1 MMPES
6 SQFGDESENLDD
18 EHVSEE
24 QQADEMLFEQY
35 LAEEEDLS
43 LPGRGDLREGIVV
56 ELRSNE
62 LLVNI
67 GAKRD
72 GIVPQSDLNRLESDY
87 VDTLR
92 EGETVPV
99 VVSKLTTDE
108 GMLVLSIAD
117 ALQKKDW
124 LVADKMLE
132 SGEVTVRKV
141 VGYNKGGLLADF
153 DHLRGFIPASHVV
166 GLPRNMNEDQRNE
179 RLQQMV
185 GQELPVKVIE
195 VERQRRRLVLSY
207 RLAEREYRAGRKAQL
222 FEELAIGAVVEGEV
236 RSLRPFG
243 AFVDIGGADGLLHV
257 SEIGWTPISHPR
269 DVLRVGERI
278 QVEVLRLDPERSR
291 IALSRKRLLSNPWES
306 IEERYKLNDT
316 ILVTITRVIDFGAFA
331 QLEPGIEG
339 LIHISELADITV
351 AEPLK
356 MVTSGDRIPVKILRI
371 HPDRQRIGL
380 SRRQADE
387 TLGQA
392 LLETE
397 AENFDSRAADEQD
410 DGPTDEA
417 EASAKSAAEAEAP
430 DVAVAVSTNDVV
442 AEAADDAVAEAADDA
457 VAEAAD
463 DAVAEAADDAVAES
477 TVAAVAESTDDVVA
491 EAADDAVAE
500 STVAAVAEAADDAV
514 AESTVAAVAEAADDA
529 VAESTVAAVAEAADD
544 AVAEAADDA
553 VAESTVAAV
562 AEAADDAAAGEMA
575 SPEDPPAEAAPDE
588 SNEEN

>member
-1 MMPES
+1 MMSES
-6 SQFGDESENLDD
+6 EKLGDEAENTEVEQPDPELQASQEQQAGQEQQADD
-18 EHVSEE
+18 E

-43 LPGRGDLREGIVV
+43 LPERGDLREGIVV
-56 ELRSNE
+56 EVRSNE

-72 GIVPQSDLNRLESDY
+72 GIVPQSDLNRLEEEY

-99 VVSKLTTDE
+99 VVSKLTTSE

-124 LVADKMLE
+124 LVAEKMLE
-132 SGEVTVRKV
+132 SGEITVRKV
-141 VGYNKGGLLADF
+141 VGFNKGGLLADF

-166 GLPRNMNEDQRNE
+166 GLPRNMNEEQRNE
-179 RLQQMV
+179 RLQQIV

-222 FEELAIGAVVEGEV
+222 FEELEVGAVIEGEV

-257 SEIGWTPISHPR
+257 SEIGWTPVSHPR
-269 DVLRVGERI
+269 DVLKVGERI

-306 IEERYKLNDT
+306 IEERYRVNDT
-316 ILVTITRVIDFGAFA
+316 ILVTVTRVIDFGAFA

-356 MVTSGDRIPVKILRI
+356 MVSSGDRIPVKILRI

-387 TLGQA
+387 IVGQA
-392 LLETE
+392 LLESE
-397 AENFDSRAADEQD
+397 AESFGNDAAEE
-410 DGPTDEA
+410 PEEA
-417 EASAKSAAEAEAP
+417 TAEAET
-430 DVAVAVSTNDVV
+430 AVD
-442 AEAADDAVAEAADDA
+442 EPE
-457 VAEAAD
+457 
-463 DAVAEAADDAVAES
+463 
-477 TVAAVAESTDDVVA
+477 
-491 EAADDAVAE
+491 
-500 STVAAVAEAADDAV
+500 AAVAEAAVDAP
-514 AESTVAAVAEAADDA
+514 ADEMADSEATEETDADSTPEVE
-529 VAESTVAAVAEAADD
+529 EG
-544 AVAEAADDA
+544 
-553 VAESTVAAV
+553 
-562 AEAADDAAAGEMA
+562 AAGEE
-575 SPEDPPAEAAPDE
+575 SPAEDAPDE
-588 SNEEN
+588 GEERT

>member
-1 MMPES
+1 MMSESEQSGNVAENTDGEQASIERLIEEPRSETQLSEEPQNEARLSEEPES
-6 SQFGDESENLDD
+6 EAQTSKEPQSEAQLSEEPESEAQT
-18 EHVSEE
+18 SEE
-24 QQADEMLFEQY
+24 PQSEAQLSEEPESEAQLSEAQQADEMLFEQY

-43 LPGRGDLREGIVV
+43 LPERGDLREGIVV
-56 ELRSNE
+56 EVRSNE

-72 GIVPQSDLNRLESDY
+72 GIVPQSDLNRLEDDY
-87 VDTLR
+87 AGTLR

-99 VVSKLTTDE
+99 VVSKLTTNE

-124 LVADKMLE
+124 LVAEKMLE
-132 SGEVTVRKV
+132 SGEITVRKV

-153 DHLRGFIPASHVV
+153 DHLRGFIPASHIV
-166 GLPRNMNEDQRNE
+166 GLPRNMNEEQRNE
-179 RLQQMV
+179 RLQQIV
-185 GQELPVKVIE
+185 GQDLPVKVIE

-222 FEELAIGAVVEGEV
+222 FEELTVGAVVDGEV

-257 SEIGWTPISHPR
+257 SEIGWTPVSHPR
-269 DVLRVGERI
+269 DVLKVGEQI

-306 IEERYKLNDT
+306 IEERYKVNDT
-316 ILVTITRVIDFGAFA
+316 ILVTVTRVIDFGAFA

-356 MVTSGDRIPVKILRI
+356 MVSSGDRIPVKILRI

-387 TLGQA
+387 IVGQD

-397 AENFDSRAADEQD
+397 ADNLESNAAEEQEDPASEPEASVAEDAADASSEPEATA
-410 DGPTDEA
+410 GEA
-417 EASAKSAAEAEAP
+417 EEPASEPEASVGEPEAP
-430 DVAVAVSTNDVV
+430 APAEVMAGDAEVEGAVADSAEV
-442 AEAADDAVAEAADDA
+442 AE
-457 VAEAAD
+457 
-463 DAVAEAADDAVAES
+463 
-477 TVAAVAESTDDVVA
+477 
-491 EAADDAVAE
+491 
-500 STVAAVAEAADDAV
+500 
-514 AESTVAAVAEAADDA
+514 
-529 VAESTVAAVAEAADD
+529 
-544 AVAEAADDA
+544 
-553 VAESTVAAV
+553 
-562 AEAADDAAAGEMA
+562 
-575 SPEDPPAEAAPDE
+575 
-588 SNEEN
+588 EEGS

>member
-1 MMPES
+1 MMSES
-6 SQFGDESENLDD
+6 EKLGDEAENTDVEQTDPELQAEQEQLAGQEPQAGQESQADGEPQAEQEQLADD
-18 EHVSEE
+18 E
-24 QQADEMLFEQY
+24 QLADEMLFEQY

-43 LPGRGDLREGIVV
+43 LPERGDLREGIVV
-56 ELRSNE
+56 EVRSNE

-72 GIVPQSDLNRLESDY
+72 GIVPQSDLNRLEEEY
-87 VDTLR
+87 VETLR

-99 VVSKLTTDE
+99 VVSKLTTSE

-124 LVADKMLE
+124 LVAEKMLE
-132 SGEVTVRKV
+132 SGEITVRKV
-141 VGYNKGGLLADF
+141 VGFNKGGLLADF

-166 GLPRNMNEDQRNE
+166 GLPRNMNEEQRNE
-179 RLQQMV
+179 RLQQIV

-222 FEELAIGAVVEGEV
+222 FEELEVGAVIEGEV

-257 SEIGWTPISHPR
+257 SEIGWTPVSHPR
-269 DVLRVGERI
+269 DVLKVGERI

-306 IEERYKLNDT
+306 IEERYRVNDT
-316 ILVTITRVIDFGAFA
+316 ILVTVTRVIDFGAFA

-356 MVTSGDRIPVKILRI
+356 MVSSGDRIPVKILRI

-387 TLGQA
+387 IVGQA
-392 LLETE
+392 LLESE
-397 AENFDSRAADEQD
+397 AESFENEAAGEPEEATGETETAVDEPETAVAEAVADE
-410 DGPTDEA
+410 PEATVA
-417 EASAKSAAEAEAP
+417 EADAVDKPEA
-430 DVAVAVSTNDVV
+430 VV
-442 AEAADDAVAEAADDA
+442 AEAAVDATESGAPADEMADSEATEETEGDSNAEAG
-457 VAEAAD
+457 EG
-463 DAVAEAADDAVAES
+463 
-477 TVAAVAESTDDVVA
+477 
-491 EAADDAVAE
+491 
-500 STVAAVAEAADDAV
+500 
-514 AESTVAAVAEAADDA
+514 
-529 VAESTVAAVAEAADD
+529 
-544 AVAEAADDA
+544 
-553 VAESTVAAV
+553 
-562 AEAADDAAAGEMA
+562 AAGE
-575 SPEDPPAEAAPDE
+575 EKPAEDAPDE
-588 SNEEN
+588 GKERA

>member
-1 MMPES
+1 MMQES
-6 SQFGDESENLDD
+6 NQIGDEAEVQTGEDAG
-18 EHVSEE
+18 EE
-24 QQADEMLFEQY
+24 QSDEMLFEQY

-43 LPGRGDLREGIVV
+43 LPERGDLREGVVV
-56 ELRSNE
+56 EVRPNE

-72 GIVPQSDLNRLESDY
+72 GIVPQSDLNRLEPEY
-87 VDTLR
+87 VDTML

-99 VVSKLTTDE
+99 VVSKLTTNE

-124 LVADKMLE
+124 LVAEAMLE
-132 SGEVTVRKV
+132 SGEITVRKV
-141 VGYNKGGLLADF
+141 VGFNKGGLLADF

-166 GLPRNMNEDQRNE
+166 GLPRNMNEEQRNE
-179 RLQQMV
+179 RLQLIV

-207 RLAEREYRAGRKAQL
+207 RLAEREYRASRKAQL
-222 FEELAIGAVVEGEV
+222 FEELTVGAVIEGEV

-257 SEIGWTPISHPR
+257 SEIGWTPVSHPR

-278 QVEVLRLDPERSR
+278 QVEILRLDPERSR

-306 IEERYKLNDT
+306 IEERYKLNET

-356 MVTSGDRIPVKILRI
+356 MVSSGDRVPVKILRI

-387 TLGQA
+387 VVGQA
-392 LLETE
+392 LLESE
-397 AENFDSRAADEQD
+397 AENFATVASTEEGGDASEGPEAPASTVAEVDPDGEPDATSEAATEPNSQSYPEASTATTPEPEPSPETAPEADS
-410 DGPTDEA
+410 TDEPEGPAKPAA
-417 EASAKSAAEAEAP
+417 EADSTDELESSAEPMTEADSTDETEGPAEPAAEADATNDLESAAE
-430 DVAVAVSTNDVV
+430 T
-442 AEAADDAVAEAADDA
+442 
-457 VAEAAD
+457 
-463 DAVAEAADDAVAES
+463 
-477 TVAAVAESTDDVVA
+477 
-491 EAADDAVAE
+491 
-500 STVAAVAEAADDAV
+500 
-514 AESTVAAVAEAADDA
+514 
-529 VAESTVAAVAEAADD
+529 
-544 AVAEAADDA
+544 
-553 VAESTVAAV
+553 
-562 AEAADDAAAGEMA
+562 
-575 SPEDPPAEAAPDE
+575 
-588 SNEEN
+588 

>member
-1 MMPES
+1 MMSES
-6 SQFGDESENLDD
+6 EMIGDEAENSEVENA
-18 EHVSEE
+18 SEEQEAVGQEAIEQQADGQQAVEQQADGQQAVEQQADQQQTDE

-43 LPGRGDLREGIVV
+43 LPERGDLREGIVV
-56 ELRSNE
+56 EVRSNE

-72 GIVPQSDLNRLESDY
+72 GIVPQSDLNRLEEEY

-99 VVSKLTTDE
+99 VVSKLTTNE

-124 LVADKMLE
+124 LVAEKMLE
-132 SGEVTVRKV
+132 SGEITVRQV
-141 VGYNKGGLLADF
+141 VGFNKGGLLADF

-166 GLPRNMNEDQRNE
+166 GLPRNMNEEQRNE
-179 RLQQMV
+179 RLQQIV

-222 FEELAIGAVVEGEV
+222 FEELEVGMVVDGEV

-257 SEIGWTPISHPR
+257 SEIGWTPVSHPR
-269 DVLRVGERI
+269 DVLKVGERI

-306 IEERYKLNDT
+306 IEERYKVNET
-316 ILVTITRVIDFGAFA
+316 ILVTVTRVIDFGAFA

-387 TLGQA
+387 IVGQA

-397 AENFDSRAADEQD
+397 AESFESEAAEETEAADAAVTEVEAQD
-410 DGPTDEA
+410 TEPEA
-417 EASAKSAAEAEAP
+417 AAVRAEP
-430 DVAVAVSTNDVV
+430 ETVV
-442 AEAADDAVAEAADDA
+442 AESNAAYDESGGAVAEAAVDEPE
-457 VAEAAD
+457 AEAP
-463 DAVAEAADDAVAES
+463 EANSGSEDEK
-477 TVAAVAESTDDVVA
+477 E
-491 EAADDAVAE
+491 
-500 STVAAVAEAADDAV
+500 
-514 AESTVAAVAEAADDA
+514 
-529 VAESTVAAVAEAADD
+529 
-544 AVAEAADDA
+544 
-553 VAESTVAAV
+553 
-562 AEAADDAAAGEMA
+562 AAGEEA
-575 SPEDPPAEAAPDE
+575 VEDDEPDGTEE
-588 SNEEN
+588 SL

>member
-1 MMPES
+1 MMSES
-6 SQFGDESENLDD
+6 EKSGDEAENTEVEQVDPELQADPDLPAGQALQAEEELQADD
-18 EHVSEE
+18 GQQAEE
-24 QQADEMLFEQY
+24 ELQADDGQQAEEELQADDGQQADEQQQADEMLFEQY

-43 LPGRGDLREGIVV
+43 LPERGDLREGIVV
-56 ELRSNE
+56 EVRSNE

-72 GIVPQSDLNRLESDY
+72 GIVPQSDLNRLEEEY
-87 VDTLR
+87 VGTLR

-99 VVSKLTTDE
+99 VVSKLTTSE

-124 LVADKMLE
+124 LVAEKMLE
-132 SGEVTVRKV
+132 SGEITVRKV
-141 VGYNKGGLLADF
+141 VGFNKGGLLADF
-153 DHLRGFIPASHVV
+153 DHLRGFIPASHIV
-166 GLPRNMNEDQRNE
+166 GLPRNMNEEQRNE
-179 RLQQMV
+179 RLQQIV

-222 FEELAIGAVVEGEV
+222 FEELEVGAVVDGEV

-257 SEIGWTPISHPR
+257 SEIGWTPVSHPR
-269 DVLRVGERI
+269 DVLQVGERI

-306 IEERYKLNDT
+306 IEERYKVNDT
-316 ILVTITRVIDFGAFA
+316 ILVTVTRVIDFGAFA

-356 MVTSGDRIPVKILRI
+356 MVSSGDRIPVKILRI

-387 TLGQA
+387 IVGQA
-392 LLETE
+392 LLESE
-397 AENFDSRAADEQD
+397 AESFASSADEE
-410 DGPTDEA
+410 PE
-417 EASAKSAAEAEAP
+417 
-430 DVAVAVSTNDVV
+430 
-442 AEAADDAVAEAADDA
+442 
-457 VAEAAD
+457 
-463 DAVAEAADDAVAES
+463 
-477 TVAAVAESTDDVVA
+477 
-491 EAADDAVAE
+491 
-500 STVAAVAEAADDAV
+500 AAVAEADRV
-514 AESTVAAVAEAADDA
+514 EEAEPAAAGEPATAVAEA
-529 VAESTVAAVAEAADD
+529 EAAVEEPEAAVDEGESDD
-544 AVAEAADDA
+544 SEEEAAA
-553 VAESTVAAV
+553 PAED
-562 AEAADDAAAGEMA
+562 EEEAAGE
-575 SPEDPPAEAAPDE
+575 EDSEDDAPDG
-588 SNEEN
+588 SEERI

>member
-1 MMPES
+1 V
-6 SQFGDESENLDD
+6 QESEEILS
-18 EHVSEE
+18 EEQQSELPQSELPQSEEPQSELPQSELQQSEEPQSELTQGEEQQSEE

-43 LPGRGDLREGIVV
+43 LPVRGDLREGIVV
-56 ELRSNE
+56 EVRSNE

-72 GIVPQSDLNRLESDY
+72 GIVPQSDLNRLEDEY
-87 VDTLR
+87 MGTLL

-124 LVADKMLE
+124 LVAEKMLE
-132 SGEVTVRKV
+132 SGEITVRKV

-153 DHLRGFIPASHVV
+153 DHLRGFIPASHIV
-166 GLPRNMNEDQRNE
+166 GLPRNMNEEQRNE
-179 RLQQMV
+179 RLQQVV

-222 FEELAIGAVVEGEV
+222 FEELTVGAVVEGEV

-257 SEIGWTPISHPR
+257 SEIGWTPVSHPR
-269 DVLRVGERI
+269 DVLKVGEQI

-306 IEERYKLNDT
+306 IEERYKVNDT
-316 ILVTITRVIDFGAFA
+316 ILVTVTRVIDFGAFA

-339 LIHISELADITV
+339 LVHISELADITV

-356 MVTSGDRIPVKILRI
+356 MVSSGDRIPVKILRI

-387 TLGQA
+387 IVGQA

-397 AENFDSRAADEQD
+397 VENLENKAAAEQE
-410 DGPTDEA
+410 GPPSEPEASVAEPEALVAKSEASPSEPEAPVGEA
-417 EASAKSAAEAEAP
+417 EEPPSEPDDSVGEPEALAPAEEMAES
-430 DVAVAVSTNDVV
+430 VAVEGAVEDSNS
-442 AEAADDAVAEAADDA
+442 AEAAGDGTAEEVASEQ
-457 VAEAAD
+457 
-463 DAVAEAADDAVAES
+463 
-477 TVAAVAESTDDVVA
+477 
-491 EAADDAVAE
+491 
-500 STVAAVAEAADDAV
+500 
-514 AESTVAAVAEAADDA
+514 
-529 VAESTVAAVAEAADD
+529 
-544 AVAEAADDA
+544 
-553 VAESTVAAV
+553 
-562 AEAADDAAAGEMA
+562 AGQDE
-575 SPEDPPAEAAPDE
+575 PEER
-588 SNEEN
+588 S

>member
-1 MMPES
+1 MMS
-6 SQFGDESENLDD
+6 ESEQLGDVAENTDGEQTIEVQESEELLS
-18 EHVSEE
+18 EEQQSELPQSELPQSELPQSELPQSELPQSEEEQQSEEQQSEEQQSEE

-43 LPGRGDLREGIVV
+43 LPVRGDLREGIVV
-56 ELRSNE
+56 EVRSNE

-72 GIVPQSDLNRLESDY
+72 GIVPQSDLNRLEDDY
-87 VDTLR
+87 AGTLR

-99 VVSKLTTDE
+99 VVSKLTTNE

-124 LVADKMLE
+124 LVAEKMLE
-132 SGEVTVRKV
+132 SGEITVRKV

-153 DHLRGFIPASHVV
+153 DHLRGFIPASHIV
-166 GLPRNMNEDQRNE
+166 GLPRNMNEEQRNE
-179 RLQQMV
+179 RLQQIV

-222 FEELAIGAVVEGEV
+222 FEELTVGAVVEGEV

-257 SEIGWTPISHPR
+257 SEIGWTPVSHPR
-269 DVLRVGERI
+269 DVLKVGEQI

-306 IEERYKLNDT
+306 IEERYKVNDT
-316 ILVTITRVIDFGAFA
+316 ILVTVTRVIDFGAFA

-339 LIHISELADITV
+339 LVHISELADITV

-356 MVTSGDRIPVKILRI
+356 MVSSGDRIPVKILRI

-387 TLGQA
+387 IVGQA

-397 AENFDSRAADEQD
+397 VENLENKAAAEQE
-410 DGPTDEA
+410 GPPSEPEALVAELEASPSEPEAPVGEA
-417 EASAKSAAEAEAP
+417 EEPPSEPDDSVGEPEALAPAEEMAES
-430 DVAVAVSTNDVV
+430 VAVEGAVEDSNS
-442 AEAADDAVAEAADDA
+442 AEAAGDGTAEEVASEQ
-457 VAEAAD
+457 
-463 DAVAEAADDAVAES
+463 
-477 TVAAVAESTDDVVA
+477 
-491 EAADDAVAE
+491 
-500 STVAAVAEAADDAV
+500 
-514 AESTVAAVAEAADDA
+514 
-529 VAESTVAAVAEAADD
+529 
-544 AVAEAADDA
+544 
-553 VAESTVAAV
+553 
-562 AEAADDAAAGEMA
+562 AGQDE
-575 SPEDPPAEAAPDE
+575 PEER
-588 SNEEN
+588 S

>member
-1 MMPES
+1 MMSES
-6 SQFGDESENLDD
+6 EIVGDEAENSEVENA
-18 EHVSEE
+18 SEE

-43 LPGRGDLREGIVV
+43 LPERGDLREGIVV
-56 ELRSNE
+56 EVRSNE

-72 GIVPQSDLNRLESDY
+72 GIVPQSDLNRLEEEY
-87 VDTLR
+87 ADTLR

-99 VVSKLTTDE
+99 VVSKLTTSE

-124 LVADKMLE
+124 LVAEKMLE
-132 SGEVTVRKV
+132 SGEITVRKV
-141 VGYNKGGLLADF
+141 VGFNKGGLLADF

-166 GLPRNMNEDQRNE
+166 GLPRNMNEEQRNE
-179 RLQQMV
+179 RLQQIV
-185 GQELPVKVIE
+185 GQDLPVKVIE

-222 FEELAIGAVVEGEV
+222 FEELEVGLVVDGEV

-257 SEIGWTPISHPR
+257 SEIGWTPVSHPR
-269 DVLRVGERI
+269 DVLKVGERL

-306 IEERYKLNDT
+306 IEERYKVNET
-316 ILVTITRVIDFGAFA
+316 ILVTVTRVIDFGAFA

-387 TLGQA
+387 IVGQA

-397 AENFDSRAADEQD
+397 AEKFEIEAAAE
-410 DGPTDEA
+410 PEA
-417 EASAKSAAEAEAP
+417 AAAEAETATEEP
-430 DVAVAVSTNDVV
+430 
-442 AEAADDAVAEAADDA
+442 E
-457 VAEAAD
+457 
-463 DAVAEAADDAVAES
+463 
-477 TVAAVAESTDDVVA
+477 
-491 EAADDAVAE
+491 
-500 STVAAVAEAADDAV
+500 AAVAEAEV
-514 AESTVAAVAEAADDA
+514 AAEEPEAAVAEAEAATEEPKSA
-529 VAESTVAAVAEAADD
+529 VAEEEDLDTEPEATGAGAEPEVEEPAAVVAESSAADDEPGGAIAEAAVDETETE
-544 AVAEAADDA
+544 APAEEMAEAA
-553 VAESTVAAV
+553 AEEALAADS
-562 AEAADDAAAGEMA
+562 ASEDEEEASGEEAAEDDD
-575 SPEDPPAEAAPDE
+575 PEGAEE
-588 SNEEN
+588 RQ

>member
-6 SQFGDESENLDD
+6 NQFGDEAEEQISEEVGGEVGEQISEEVGVDAGVD
-18 EHVSEE
+18 AGEE
-24 QQADEMLFEQY
+24 QQSDEMLFEQY

-43 LPGRGDLREGIVV
+43 LPERGDLREGIVV
-56 ELRSNE
+56 EVRPNE

-72 GIVPQSDLNRLESDY
+72 GIVPQSDLNRLEPQY
-87 VDTLR
+87 VDTML

-99 VVSKLTTDE
+99 VVSKLTTNE

-124 LVADKMLE
+124 LVAEKMLE
-132 SGEVTVRKV
+132 SGEITVRKV

-179 RLQQMV
+179 RLQQIV

-207 RLAEREYRAGRKAQL
+207 RLAEREYRASRKAQL
-222 FEELAIGAVVEGEV
+222 FEELTVGAVIEGEV

-257 SEIGWTPISHPR
+257 SEIGWTPVSHPR
-269 DVLRVGERI
+269 DVLQVGERI
-278 QVEVLRLDPERSR
+278 QVEILRLDPERSR

-306 IEERYKLNDT
+306 IEERYKLNET

-356 MVTSGDRIPVKILRI
+356 MVSSGDRVPVKILRI

-387 TLGQA
+387 VVGQA
-392 LLETE
+392 LLEAE
-397 AENFDSRAADEQD
+397 AENFDSRASAEED
-410 DGPTDEA
+410 DDASVEP
-417 EASAKSAAEAEAP
+417 EASAET
-430 DVAVAVSTNDVV
+430 AVESGTDGESDAG
-442 AEAADDAVAEAADDA
+442 AEAAAEPKSHVEPEASADSIPEPEPSPETPAEADSNDEPEAS
-457 VAEAAD
+457 AEPAAETD
-463 DAVAEAADDAVAES
+463 
-477 TVAAVAESTDDVVA
+477 STDDMENAAKA
-491 EAADDAVAE
+491 EG
-500 STVAAVAEAADDAV
+500 TG
-514 AESTVAAVAEAADDA
+514 
-529 VAESTVAAVAEAADD
+529 
-544 AVAEAADDA
+544 
-553 VAESTVAAV
+553 
-562 AEAADDAAAGEMA
+562 AAGE
-575 SPEDPPAEAAPDE
+575 PAADGAEQGE
-588 SNEEN
+588 SNKDE

>member
-1 MMPES
+1 MMS
-6 SQFGDESENLDD
+6 ESEMIGNEAENSEVENAGEEQQVDGQQAD
-18 EHVSEE
+18 EQQVDEQHADQQQTDQ

-43 LPGRGDLREGIVV
+43 LPERGDLREGIVV
-56 ELRSNE
+56 EVRSNE

-72 GIVPQSDLNRLESDY
+72 GIVPQSDLNRLEEEY

-99 VVSKLTTDE
+99 VVSKLTTNE

-124 LVADKMLE
+124 LVAEKMLE
-132 SGEVTVRKV
+132 SGEITVRQV
-141 VGYNKGGLLADF
+141 VGFNKGGLLADF

-166 GLPRNMNEDQRNE
+166 GLPRNMNEEQRNE
-179 RLQQMV
+179 RLQQIV

-222 FEELAIGAVVEGEV
+222 FEELEVGMVVDGEV

-257 SEIGWTPISHPR
+257 SEIGWTPVSHPR
-269 DVLRVGERI
+269 DVLKVGERI

-306 IEERYKLNDT
+306 IEERYKVNET
-316 ILVTITRVIDFGAFA
+316 ILVTVTRVIDFGAFA

-387 TLGQA
+387 IVGQA

-397 AENFDSRAADEQD
+397 AESFVSE
-410 DGPTDEA
+410 
-417 EASAKSAAEAEAP
+417 AAEEPEA
-430 DVAVAVSTNDVV
+430 AVAEVEAQDTEPEAAAVREEPEAVV
-442 AEAADDAVAEAADDA
+442 AESNATYDVSGGAVAEAAVDEPET
-457 VAEAAD
+457 EAP
-463 DAVAEAADDAVAES
+463 
-477 TVAAVAESTDDVVA
+477 
-491 EAADDAVAE
+491 
-500 STVAAVAEAADDAV
+500 
-514 AESTVAAVAEAADDA
+514 
-529 VAESTVAAVAEAADD
+529 
-544 AVAEAADDA
+544 
-553 VAESTVAAV
+553 
-562 AEAADDAAAGEMA
+562 AGEMA
-575 SPEDPPAEAAPDE
+575 EAGAEEASNATSVSEDKEEAAGGEAAEDNEPDGSEE
-588 SNEEN
+588 SL

>member
-1 MMPES
+1 MMSES
-6 SQFGDESENLDD
+6 EQLGDEAESTENGLA
-18 EHVSEE
+18 SEE

-43 LPGRGDLREGIVV
+43 LPERGDLREGIIV
-56 ELRSNE
+56 EVRSNE

-72 GIVPQSDLNRLESDY
+72 GIVPQSDLNRLDEEY
-87 VDTLR
+87 VSTLR
-92 EGETVPV
+92 EGETAPV
-99 VVSKLTTDE
+99 VVSKLTTSE

-124 LVADKMLE
+124 LVAEKMLE
-132 SGEVTVRKV
+132 SGEITVRKV

-166 GLPRNMNEDQRNE
+166 GLPRNMNEEQRNE
-179 RLQQMV
+179 RLQKIV

-207 RLAEREYRAGRKAQL
+207 RLAEREYRAGRKAEL
-222 FEELAIGAVVEGEV
+222 FKELEVGAVIDGEV

-257 SEIGWTPISHPR
+257 SEIGWTPVSHPR
-269 DVLRVGERI
+269 DVLKVGDRL

-306 IEERYKLNDT
+306 IEERYRVNDT
-316 ILVTITRVIDFGAFA
+316 ILVTVTRVIDFGAFA

-356 MVTSGDRIPVKILRI
+356 MVSSGDRVPVKILRI

-387 TLGQA
+387 IVGQA
-392 LLETE
+392 LLESEAESYERNAAESEAAVGEPEAEVAGEEAEPEAAVEEPVAEVAGEEAEPAAAVGEPETE
-397 AENFDSRAADEQD
+397 A
-410 DGPTDEA
+410 A
-417 EASAKSAAEAEAP
+417 EAVAEPAAAVEMPETQAAEAEDAP
-430 DVAVAVSTNDVV
+430 ASETGAEPGAEVGAV
-442 AEAADDAVAEAADDA
+442 EPEAVAEADADA
-457 VAEAAD
+457 AEAEEEAPD
-463 DAVAEAADDAVAES
+463 REAANSSEES
-477 TVAAVAESTDDVVA
+477 L
-491 EAADDAVAE
+491 
-500 STVAAVAEAADDAV
+500 
-514 AESTVAAVAEAADDA
+514 
-529 VAESTVAAVAEAADD
+529 
-544 AVAEAADDA
+544 
-553 VAESTVAAV
+553 
-562 AEAADDAAAGEMA
+562 
-575 SPEDPPAEAAPDE
+575 
-588 SNEEN
+588 

>member
-1 MMPES
+1 MMSES
-6 SQFGDESENLDD
+6 EQLGDEAESTENGLA
-18 EHVSEE
+18 SEE
-24 QQADEMLFEQY
+24 RQADEMLFEQY

-43 LPGRGDLREGIVV
+43 LPERGDLREGIIV
-56 ELRSNE
+56 EVRSNE

-72 GIVPQSDLNRLESDY
+72 GIVPQSDLNRLDEEY
-87 VDTLR
+87 VSTLR
-92 EGETVPV
+92 EGETAPV
-99 VVSKLTTDE
+99 VVSKLTTSE

-124 LVADKMLE
+124 LVAEKMLE
-132 SGEVTVRKV
+132 SGEITVRKV

-166 GLPRNMNEDQRNE
+166 GLPRNMNEEQRNE
-179 RLQQMV
+179 RLQQIV

-207 RLAEREYRAGRKAQL
+207 RLAEREYRAGRKAEL
-222 FEELAIGAVVEGEV
+222 FKELEVGAVIDGEV

-257 SEIGWTPISHPR
+257 SEIGWTPVSHPR
-269 DVLRVGERI
+269 DVLKVGDRL

-306 IEERYKLNDT
+306 IEERYRVNDT
-316 ILVTITRVIDFGAFA
+316 ILVTVTRVIDFGAFA

-356 MVTSGDRIPVKILRI
+356 MVSSGDRVPVKILRI

-387 TLGQA
+387 VVGQA
-392 LLETE
+392 LLESE
-397 AENFDSRAADEQD
+397 AESYESDAAEPEAAVGEPEPEVVKEEAEPAAEVQE
-410 DGPTDEA
+410 PEA
-417 EASAKSAAEAEAP
+417 EAAETVAEPAAAVGEPEAEAAETVAEPAAAVGEPEAEAAEAVAEPAAAVGEPEAETAESEDAPAAEVGEPAAEAAAEPEAVADANADAAEGEEEAP
-430 DVAVAVSTNDVV
+430 DT
-442 AEAADDAVAEAADDA
+442 EAASGSE
-457 VAEAAD
+457 
-463 DAVAEAADDAVAES
+463 ES
-477 TVAAVAESTDDVVA
+477 L
-491 EAADDAVAE
+491 
-500 STVAAVAEAADDAV
+500 
-514 AESTVAAVAEAADDA
+514 
-529 VAESTVAAVAEAADD
+529 
-544 AVAEAADDA
+544 
-553 VAESTVAAV
+553 
-562 AEAADDAAAGEMA
+562 
-575 SPEDPPAEAAPDE
+575 
-588 SNEEN
+588 

>member
-1 MMPES
+1 MMSES
-6 SQFGDESENLDD
+6 EQLGDEAENTDG
-18 EHVSEE
+18 EQASEE
-24 QQADEMLFEQY
+24 QQASEDQQADEMLFEQY

-43 LPGRGDLREGIVV
+43 LPERGDLREGIVV
-56 ELRSNE
+56 EVRANE

-72 GIVPQSDLNRLESDY
+72 GIVPQSDLNRLEDEY
-87 VDTLR
+87 MGTLL

-124 LVADKMLE
+124 LDAEKMLE
-132 SGEVTVRKV
+132 SGEITVRKV

-153 DHLRGFIPASHVV
+153 DHLRGFIPASHIV

-179 RLQQMV
+179 RLQQVV

-207 RLAEREYRAGRKAQL
+207 RLAEREYRAGRKSQL
-222 FEELAIGAVVEGEV
+222 FEELKVGAVVEGEV

-257 SEIGWTPISHPR
+257 SEIGWTPVSHPR

-278 QVEVLRLDPERSR
+278 QVEVLRLDQERSR

-306 IEERYKLNDT
+306 IEERYKVNDT
-316 ILVTITRVIDFGAFA
+316 ILVTVTRVIDFGAFA

-356 MVTSGDRIPVKILRI
+356 MVSSGDRIPVKILRI

-380 SRRQADE
+380 SRRQSDE
-387 TLGQA
+387 IIGQA

-397 AENFDSRAADEQD
+397 AESYDSRAAEESEAPV
-410 DGPTDEA
+410 GEA
-417 EASAKSAAEAEAP
+417 EASVGEPEAPPSEPEASVGEPEAPPSEPEASAVEPEAPSSEPEASVGEPEAPPSEPKASVGEPEAPPSEPKASVGEPETHAPAEEMVDSVSEEGTVADSASAPAVGEVAAEEEP
-430 DVAVAVSTNDVV
+430 SV
-442 AEAADDAVAEAADDA
+442 EAAL
-457 VAEAAD
+457 
-463 DAVAEAADDAVAES
+463 
-477 TVAAVAESTDDVVA
+477 
-491 EAADDAVAE
+491 
-500 STVAAVAEAADDAV
+500 
-514 AESTVAAVAEAADDA
+514 
-529 VAESTVAAVAEAADD
+529 
-544 AVAEAADDA
+544 
-553 VAESTVAAV
+553 
-562 AEAADDAAAGEMA
+562 
-575 SPEDPPAEAAPDE
+575 DE
-588 SNEEN
+588 TEERP

>member
-1 MMPES
+1 V
-6 SQFGDESENLDD
+6 QESEEILS
-18 EHVSEE
+18 EEQQSELPQSELPQSEEPQSELPQSELQQSEEPQSELTQGEEQQSEE

-43 LPGRGDLREGIVV
+43 LPVRGDLREGIVV
-56 ELRSNE
+56 EVRSNE

-72 GIVPQSDLNRLESDY
+72 GIVPQSDLNRLEDDY
-87 VDTLR
+87 AGTLR

-99 VVSKLTTDE
+99 VVSKLTTNE

-124 LVADKMLE
+124 LVAEKMLE
-132 SGEVTVRKV
+132 SGEITVRKV

-153 DHLRGFIPASHVV
+153 DHLRGFIPASHIV
-166 GLPRNMNEDQRNE
+166 GLPRNMNEEQRNE
-179 RLQQMV
+179 RLQQVV

-222 FEELAIGAVVEGEV
+222 FEELTVGAVVEGEV

-257 SEIGWTPISHPR
+257 SEIGWTPVSHPR
-269 DVLRVGERI
+269 DVLKVGEQI

-306 IEERYKLNDT
+306 IEERYKVNDT
-316 ILVTITRVIDFGAFA
+316 ILVTVTRVIDFGAFA

-356 MVTSGDRIPVKILRI
+356 MVSSGDRIPVKILRI

-380 SRRQADE
+380 SRRQSDE
-387 TLGQA
+387 IIGQA

-397 AENFDSRAADEQD
+397 AESYESRAAEESKAPV
-410 DGPTDEA
+410 G
-417 EASAKSAAEAEAP
+417 EAEAP
-430 DVAVAVSTNDVV
+430 PSEPEASVGEP
-442 AEAADDAVAEAADDA
+442 EAAAVEPETHAPAEEMVDSVSEEGTVADSAPGPAVGEAATEEEPS
-457 VAEAAD
+457 VEAA
-463 DAVAEAADDAVAES
+463 
-477 TVAAVAESTDDVVA
+477 
-491 EAADDAVAE
+491 
-500 STVAAVAEAADDAV
+500 
-514 AESTVAAVAEAADDA
+514 
-529 VAESTVAAVAEAADD
+529 
-544 AVAEAADDA
+544 
-553 VAESTVAAV
+553 
-562 AEAADDAAAGEMA
+562 M
-575 SPEDPPAEAAPDE
+575 DE
-588 SNEEN
+588 TEERS

>member
-1 MMPES
+1 MMSES
-6 SQFGDESENLDD
+6 EKLGDEAENTDVEQTDPELQAEQEQQAGQEPQAGQESQADGEPQADQEQQADD
-18 EHVSEE
+18 E

-43 LPGRGDLREGIVV
+43 LPERGDLREGIVV
-56 ELRSNE
+56 EVRSNE

-72 GIVPQSDLNRLESDY
+72 GIVPQSDLNRLEEEY

-99 VVSKLTTDE
+99 VVSKLTTSE

-124 LVADKMLE
+124 LVAEKMLE
-132 SGEVTVRKV
+132 SGEITVRKV
-141 VGYNKGGLLADF
+141 VGFNKGGLLADF

-166 GLPRNMNEDQRNE
+166 GLPRNMNEEQRNE
-179 RLQQMV
+179 RLQQIV

-222 FEELAIGAVVEGEV
+222 FEELEVGAVIEGEV

-257 SEIGWTPISHPR
+257 SEIGWTPVSHPR
-269 DVLRVGERI
+269 DVLKVGERI

-306 IEERYKLNDT
+306 IEERYRVNDT
-316 ILVTITRVIDFGAFA
+316 ILVTVTRVIDFGAFA

-387 TLGQA
+387 IVGQA
-392 LLETE
+392 LLESE
-397 AENFDSRAADEQD
+397 AESFENEAAGEPEEATSETETAVDEPETAVAEAVADE
-410 DGPTDEA
+410 PEAAVA
-417 EASAKSAAEAEAP
+417 EADAVDKPEA
-430 DVAVAVSTNDVV
+430 VV
-442 AEAADDAVAEAADDA
+442 AEAAVDATESEAPADEMADSVATEETEADSDP
-457 VAEAAD
+457 EAG
-463 DAVAEAADDAVAES
+463 EG
-477 TVAAVAESTDDVVA
+477 
-491 EAADDAVAE
+491 
-500 STVAAVAEAADDAV
+500 
-514 AESTVAAVAEAADDA
+514 
-529 VAESTVAAVAEAADD
+529 
-544 AVAEAADDA
+544 
-553 VAESTVAAV
+553 
-562 AEAADDAAAGEMA
+562 AAGE
-575 SPEDPPAEAAPDE
+575 EKPAEDAPDE
-588 SNEEN
+588 GKERA

>member
-6 SQFGDESENLDD
+6 NQLGDEAE
-18 EHVSEE
+18 EQVSEE
-24 QQADEMLFEQY
+24 VGEQISEQFSEEVGEEAGVDAGEESGEEQQSDEMLFEQY
-35 LAEEEDLS
+35 LAEEDDLS
-43 LPGRGDLREGIVV
+43 LPERGDLREGIVV
-56 ELRSNE
+56 EVRPNE

-72 GIVPQSDLNRLESDY
+72 GIVPQSDLNRLEPQY
-87 VDTLR
+87 VDTML

-124 LVADKMLE
+124 LVAEKMLE
-132 SGEVTVRKV
+132 SGEITVRKV

-179 RLQQMV
+179 RLQQVV

-207 RLAEREYRAGRKAQL
+207 RLAEREYRASRKAQL
-222 FEELAIGAVVEGEV
+222 FEELTVGAVIEGEV

-257 SEIGWTPISHPR
+257 SEIGWTPVSHPR
-269 DVLRVGERI
+269 DVLQVGERI
-278 QVEVLRLDPERSR
+278 QVEILRLDPERSR

-306 IEERYKLNDT
+306 IEERYKLNET

-356 MVTSGDRIPVKILRI
+356 MVSSGDRVPVKILRI

-387 TLGQA
+387 VVGQA
-392 LLETE
+392 LLEAE
-397 AENFDSRAADEQD
+397 AENFDRGASAKEDDDDSVGPEPSAETAVEPGTDGESDAGAEAATE
-410 DGPTDEA
+410 PKSNVEP
-417 EASAKSAAEAEAP
+417 EASADSIPEPEPSPEIPAQA
-430 DVAVAVSTNDVV
+430 DSTNDSEV
-442 AEAADDAVAEAADDA
+442 ASKAEDSDAAGGPAADGAEQ
-457 VAEAAD
+457 
-463 DAVAEAADDAVAES
+463 
-477 TVAAVAESTDDVVA
+477 
-491 EAADDAVAE
+491 
-500 STVAAVAEAADDAV
+500 
-514 AESTVAAVAEAADDA
+514 
-529 VAESTVAAVAEAADD
+529 
-544 AVAEAADDA
+544 
-553 VAESTVAAV
+553 
-562 AEAADDAAAGEMA
+562 G
-575 SPEDPPAEAAPDE
+575 E
-588 SNEEN
+588 SNKDE

>member
-1 MMPES
+1 MMSES
-6 SQFGDESENLDD
+6 EIIGDESEMIGD
-18 EHVSEE
+18 EAENAEVENVSEE

-43 LPGRGDLREGIVV
+43 LPERGDLREGIVV
-56 ELRSNE
+56 EVRSNE

-72 GIVPQSDLNRLESDY
+72 GIVPQSDLNRLEEEY

-99 VVSKLTTDE
+99 VVSKLTTSE

-124 LVADKMLE
+124 LVAEKMLE
-132 SGEVTVRKV
+132 SGEITVRKV
-141 VGYNKGGLLADF
+141 VGFNKGGLLADF

-166 GLPRNMNEDQRNE
+166 GLPRNMNEEQRNE
-179 RLQQMV
+179 RLQQIV
-185 GQELPVKVIE
+185 GQDLPVKVIE

-222 FEELAIGAVVEGEV
+222 FEELEVGLVVDGEV

-257 SEIGWTPISHPR
+257 SEIGWTPVSHPR
-269 DVLRVGERI
+269 DVLKVGERI

-306 IEERYKLNDT
+306 IEERYKVNET
-316 ILVTITRVIDFGAFA
+316 ILVTVTRVIDFGAFA

-356 MVTSGDRIPVKILRI
+356 MVSSGDRIPVKILRI

-387 TLGQA
+387 IVGQA

-397 AENFDSRAADEQD
+397 AEKFETEAAEEPDA
-410 DGPTDEA
+410 PVAEA
-417 EASAKSAAEAEAP
+417 ETPVEEPEAAIADAGAPAEEPKEAVAETDAAAEEPEAAVAEAEAQDTEP
-430 DVAVAVSTNDVV
+430 EAAATGAESDVEEPVAVV
-442 AEAADDAVAEAADDA
+442 AESNEANDEPGEAVAEAAVDEAEAPAEEMAEA
-457 VAEAAD
+457 VAEEAPDAD
-463 DAVAEAADDAVAES
+463 SASADEGEASGEEAAEDDE
-477 TVAAVAESTDDVVA
+477 
-491 EAADDAVAE
+491 
-500 STVAAVAEAADDAV
+500 
-514 AESTVAAVAEAADDA
+514 
-529 VAESTVAAVAEAADD
+529 
-544 AVAEAADDA
+544 
-553 VAESTVAAV
+553 
-562 AEAADDAAAGEMA
+562 
-575 SPEDPPAEAAPDE
+575 PEGT
-588 SNEEN
+588 EERQ

>member
-1 MMPES
+1 MMSES
-6 SQFGDESENLDD
+6 EMIGDEAENSEV
-18 EHVSEE
+18 EIAGEE
-24 QQADEMLFEQY
+24 QQVDVAQEAAVAQEADIAQQADEEQPVDPEQQTDEMLFEQY

-43 LPGRGDLREGIVV
+43 LPERGDLREGIVV
-56 ELRSNE
+56 EVRSNE

-72 GIVPQSDLNRLESDY
+72 GIVPQSDLNRLEEEY

-99 VVSKLTTDE
+99 VVSKLTTNE

-124 LVADKMLE
+124 LVAEKMLE
-132 SGEVTVRKV
+132 SGEITVRRV
-141 VGYNKGGLLADF
+141 VGFNKGGLLADF

-166 GLPRNMNEDQRNE
+166 GLPRNMNEEQRND
-179 RLQQMV
+179 RLQQIV

-222 FEELAIGAVVEGEV
+222 FEELEVGTVVDGEV

-257 SEIGWTPISHPR
+257 SEIGWTPVSHPR
-269 DVLRVGERI
+269 DVLKVGDRI
-278 QVEVLRLDPERSR
+278 QVEVLRLDLERSR

-306 IEERYKLNDT
+306 IEERYRVNDT
-316 ILVTITRVIDFGAFA
+316 ILVTVTRVIDFGAFA

-356 MVTSGDRIPVKILRI
+356 MVSSGDRIPVKILRI

-387 TLGQA
+387 IVGQA
-392 LLETE
+392 LLESE
-397 AENFDSRAADEQD
+397 AESFESS
-410 DGPTDEA
+410 
-417 EASAKSAAEAEAP
+417 ASEEP
-430 DVAVAVSTNDVV
+430 
-442 AEAADDAVAEAADDA
+442 E
-457 VAEAAD
+457 
-463 DAVAEAADDAVAES
+463 
-477 TVAAVAESTDDVVA
+477 
-491 EAADDAVAE
+491 
-500 STVAAVAEAADDAV
+500 AAVAEAEAAPAEVEAQDSESEAV
-514 AESTVAAVAEAADDA
+514 TAGAEAEVEEPEAALAESPATYDASEGAAAEAA
-529 VAESTVAAVAEAADD
+529 VVEPEAAGAGTD
-544 AVAEAADDA
+544 E
-553 VAESTVAAV
+553 
-562 AEAADDAAAGEMA
+562 DAASAEE
-575 SPEDPPAEAAPDE
+575 SSEDDE
-588 SNEEN
+588 PGGSEESL

>member
-1 MMPES
+1 
-6 SQFGDESENLDD
+6 
-18 EHVSEE
+18 
-24 QQADEMLFEQY
+24 MLFEQY

-43 LPGRGDLREGIVV
+43 LPERGDLREGIVV
-56 ELRSNE
+56 EVRPNE

-72 GIVPQSDLNRLESDY
+72 GIVPQSDLNRLEEEY
-87 VDTLR
+87 VGTLR

-99 VVSKLTTDE
+99 VVSKLTTSE

-124 LVADKMLE
+124 LVAEKMLE
-132 SGEVTVRKV
+132 SGEITVRKV
-141 VGYNKGGLLADF
+141 VGFNKGGLLADF
-153 DHLRGFIPASHVV
+153 DHLRGFIPASHIV
-166 GLPRNMNEDQRNE
+166 GLPRNMNEEQRNE
-179 RLQQMV
+179 RLQQIV

-222 FEELAIGAVVEGEV
+222 FEELEVGAVVDGEV

-257 SEIGWTPISHPR
+257 SEIGWTPVSHPR
-269 DVLRVGERI
+269 DVLQVGDRI

-306 IEERYKLNDT
+306 IEERYRVNDT
-316 ILVTITRVIDFGAFA
+316 ILVTVTRVIDFGAFA

-356 MVTSGDRIPVKILRI
+356 MVSSGDRIPVKILRI

-387 TLGQA
+387 IVGQA
-392 LLETE
+392 LLESE
-397 AENFDSRAADEQD
+397 AENFGADAAEEPEAAATEAEAPVAEPEVAV
-410 DGPTDEA
+410 DGPEAAVDEADAAADEA
-417 EASAKSAAEAEAP
+417 EAAADEAEA
-430 DVAVAVSTNDVV
+430 AVDE
-442 AEAADDAVAEAADDA
+442 AEAAVDEAEAAT
-457 VAEAAD
+457 E
-463 DAVAEAADDAVAES
+463 E
-477 TVAAVAESTDDVVA
+477 TDEDSGSEEGEGA
-491 EAADDAVAE
+491 SGQEI
-500 STVAAVAEAADDAV
+500 
-514 AESTVAAVAEAADDA
+514 
-529 VAESTVAAVAEAADD
+529 
-544 AVAEAADDA
+544 
-553 VAESTVAAV
+553 
-562 AEAADDAAAGEMA
+562 AAGD
-575 SPEDPPAEAAPDE
+575 SPDGSEE
-588 SNEEN
+588 SL

>member
-1 MMPES
+1 MMSES
-6 SQFGDESENLDD
+6 GKLGDEAENTGVEQKEPELQANQKPQAD
-18 EHVSEE
+18 EETQANEE
-24 QQADEMLFEQY
+24 QQADDEQQADGMLFEQY

-43 LPGRGDLREGIVV
+43 LPERGDLREGIVV
-56 ELRSNE
+56 EVRSNE

-72 GIVPQSDLNRLESDY
+72 GIVPQSDLNRLEGQY

-92 EGETVPV
+92 EGETIPV
-99 VVSKLTTDE
+99 VVSKLTTSE

-124 LVADKMLE
+124 LVAEKMLE
-132 SGEVTVRKV
+132 SGEITVRKV
-141 VGYNKGGLLADF
+141 VGFNKGGLLADF
-153 DHLRGFIPASHVV
+153 DHLRGFIPASHIV
-166 GLPRNMNEDQRNE
+166 GLPRNMNEEQRNE
-179 RLQQMV
+179 RLQQIV

-222 FEELAIGAVVEGEV
+222 FEELEVGTVIDGEV

-257 SEIGWTPISHPR
+257 SEIGWTPVSHPR
-269 DVLRVGERI
+269 DVLKVGERI
-278 QVEVLRLDPERSR
+278 QVEILRLDPERSR

-306 IEERYKLNDT
+306 IEERYRVNDT
-316 ILVTITRVIDFGAFA
+316 ILVTVTRVIDFGAFA

-387 TLGQA
+387 IVGQA
-392 LLETE
+392 LLESE
-397 AENFDSRAADEQD
+397 AENFES
-410 DGPTDEA
+410 
-417 EASAKSAAEAEAP
+417 S
-430 DVAVAVSTNDVV
+430 
-442 AEAADDAVAEAADDA
+442 ADDEPEEATVEEETAVGEP
-457 VAEAAD
+457 E
-463 DAVAEAADDAVAES
+463 
-477 TVAAVAESTDDVVA
+477 
-491 EAADDAVAE
+491 
-500 STVAAVAEAADDAV
+500 AAVAEADAVDEREAAEADTAVDEPASGALADDKTV
-514 AESTVAAVAEAADDA
+514 SEETEETEPDSTPEVGE
-529 VAESTVAAVAEAADD
+529 E
-544 AVAEAADDA
+544 
-553 VAESTVAAV
+553 
-562 AEAADDAAAGEMA
+562 AAGEE
-575 SPEDPPAEAAPDE
+575 SPAEDAPDE
-588 SNEEN
+588 AEERT

>member
-1 MMPES
+1 MMSESEQSGNVAENTDGEQASIERLIEEPRSETQLSEEPQNEAQLSEEPQSEAQTSEEPQNEAQLSEEPQSEAQTSEEPQGEAQLSEEPES
-6 SQFGDESENLDD
+6 EAQLSEA
-18 EHVSEE
+18 

-43 LPGRGDLREGIVV
+43 LPERGDLREGIVV
-56 ELRSNE
+56 EVRSNE

-72 GIVPQSDLNRLESDY
+72 GIVPQSDLNRLEDDY
-87 VDTLR
+87 AGTLR

-99 VVSKLTTDE
+99 VVSKLTTNE

-124 LVADKMLE
+124 LVAEKMLE
-132 SGEVTVRKV
+132 SGEITVRKV

-153 DHLRGFIPASHVV
+153 DHLRGFIPASHIV
-166 GLPRNMNEDQRNE
+166 GLPRNMNEEQRNE
-179 RLQQMV
+179 RLQQIV
-185 GQELPVKVIE
+185 GQDLPVKVIE

-222 FEELAIGAVVEGEV
+222 FDELTVGAVVDGEV

-257 SEIGWTPISHPR
+257 SEIGWTPVSHPR
-269 DVLRVGERI
+269 DVLKVGEQI

-306 IEERYKLNDT
+306 IEERYKVNDT
-316 ILVTITRVIDFGAFA
+316 ILVTVTRVIDFGAFA

-356 MVTSGDRIPVKILRI
+356 MVSSGDRIPVKILRI

-387 TLGQA
+387 IVGQE

-397 AENFDSRAADEQD
+397 ADKLESNAAEEQ
-410 DGPTDEA
+410 GEPVESAGEAEESASEPEASADEA
-417 EASAKSAAEAEAP
+417 EEPASEPEASVGEPEAPAPAEGMAGDAEAEG
-430 DVAVAVSTNDVV
+430 AVTDSDADEGT
-442 AEAADDAVAEAADDA
+442 AEEEASEGAGQDGT
-457 VAEAAD
+457 V
-463 DAVAEAADDAVAES
+463 ES
-477 TVAAVAESTDDVVA
+477 S
-491 EAADDAVAE
+491 
-500 STVAAVAEAADDAV
+500 
-514 AESTVAAVAEAADDA
+514 
-529 VAESTVAAVAEAADD
+529 
-544 AVAEAADDA
+544 
-553 VAESTVAAV
+553 
-562 AEAADDAAAGEMA
+562 
-575 SPEDPPAEAAPDE
+575 
-588 SNEEN
+588 

>member
-1 MMPES
+1 MMSES
-6 SQFGDESENLDD
+6 EMIGDEAENSEVENA
-18 EHVSEE
+18 SEE

-43 LPGRGDLREGIVV
+43 LPERGDLREGIVV
-56 ELRSNE
+56 EVRSNE

-72 GIVPQSDLNRLESDY
+72 GIVPQSDLNRLEEEY
-87 VDTLR
+87 ADTLR

-99 VVSKLTTDE
+99 VVSKLTTSE

-124 LVADKMLE
+124 LVAEKMLE
-132 SGEVTVRKV
+132 SGEITVRKV
-141 VGYNKGGLLADF
+141 VGFNKGGLLADF

-166 GLPRNMNEDQRNE
+166 GLPRNMNEEQRNE
-179 RLQQMV
+179 RLQQIV
-185 GQELPVKVIE
+185 GQDLPVKVIE

-222 FEELAIGAVVEGEV
+222 FEELEVGMVVDGEV

-257 SEIGWTPISHPR
+257 SEIGWTPVSHPR
-269 DVLRVGERI
+269 DVLKVGERL

-306 IEERYKLNDT
+306 IEERYRVNET
-316 ILVTITRVIDFGAFA
+316 ILVTVTRVIDFGAFA

-387 TLGQA
+387 IVGQA

-397 AENFDSRAADEQD
+397 AENFETQAAVEPEAATAEAETATEEPEAAVAEAEVAADE
-410 DGPTDEA
+410 PEA
-417 EASAKSAAEAEAP
+417 
-430 DVAVAVSTNDVV
+430 AVAEVEDQDTEPESTGAGAEPEVEEPATVV
-442 AEAADDAVAEAADDA
+442 AESSAADDEPGEAVAEAAVGGTEA
-457 VAEAAD
+457 EAPAEEMAEAAAEEAP
-463 DAVAEAADDAVAES
+463 DANSASEDEEEASVEEAAEDDE
-477 TVAAVAESTDDVVA
+477 
-491 EAADDAVAE
+491 
-500 STVAAVAEAADDAV
+500 
-514 AESTVAAVAEAADDA
+514 
-529 VAESTVAAVAEAADD
+529 
-544 AVAEAADDA
+544 
-553 VAESTVAAV
+553 
-562 AEAADDAAAGEMA
+562 
-575 SPEDPPAEAAPDE
+575 PDGT
-588 SNEEN
+588 EERQ

>member
-6 SQFGDESENLDD
+6 SQFGDESETPPA
-18 EHVSEE
+18 EEQVSEE

-35 LAEEEDLS
+35 LAGDEDLK
-43 LPGRGDLREGIVV
+43 LPERGDLREGIVV
-56 ELRSNE
+56 EVRSNE
-62 LLVNI
+62 LLINI

-72 GIVPQSDLNRLESDY
+72 GVVPQSDLNRLEPEY
-87 VDTLR
+87 ADTLR

-117 ALQKKDW
+117 ALQKRDW
-124 LVADKMLE
+124 LVAEKMLE
-132 SGEVTVRKV
+132 SGAITVRKV

-153 DHLRGFIPASHVV
+153 DHLRGFIPASHIV
-166 GLPRNMNEDQRNE
+166 GLPRNMNEEQRNE
-179 RLQQMV
+179 RLQQVV
-185 GQELPVKVIE
+185 GQDLPVKVIE

-207 RLAEREYRAGRKAQL
+207 RLAEREYRATRKAQL
-222 FEELAIGAVVEGEV
+222 FEELTVGTVIEGEV

-278 QVEVLRLDPERSR
+278 EVEILRLDPERSR

-356 MVTSGDRIPVKILRI
+356 MVSSGDRVPVKILRI

-387 TLGQA
+387 TVGQA

-397 AENFDSRAADEQD
+397 AENFVSGAADERSD
-410 DGPTDEA
+410 AEADEPEASAGTAAEPTDAVEASAEIAAEPQATDVA
-417 EASAKSAAEAEAP
+417 EASA
-430 DVAVAVSTNDVV
+430 
-442 AEAADDAVAEAADDA
+442 DAVAEPQATYQPEASAETAAEPETTDQPDSDSA
-457 VAEAAD
+457 VDEPADETAA
-463 DAVAEAADDAVAES
+463 
-477 TVAAVAESTDDVVA
+477 T
-491 EAADDAVAE
+491 
-500 STVAAVAEAADDAV
+500 
-514 AESTVAAVAEAADDA
+514 
-529 VAESTVAAVAEAADD
+529 
-544 AVAEAADDA
+544 
-553 VAESTVAAV
+553 
-562 AEAADDAAAGEMA
+562 
-575 SPEDPPAEAAPDE
+575 EDPSGEAAPD
-588 SNEEN
+588 SSDEEN

>member
-1 MMPES
+1 MSAAKPSCELLRKPQVGRSMMSES
-6 SQFGDESENLDD
+6 EKLGDEAENTEVEQTDPELQAGQEPEADQ
-18 EHVSEE
+18 E
-24 QQADEMLFEQY
+24 QQADDEQTDEMLFEQY

-43 LPGRGDLREGIVV
+43 LPERGDLREGIVV
-56 ELRSNE
+56 EVRSNE

-72 GIVPQSDLNRLESDY
+72 GIVPQSDLNRLEEEY

-99 VVSKLTTDE
+99 VVSKLTTSE

-124 LVADKMLE
+124 LVAEKMLE
-132 SGEVTVRKV
+132 SGEITVRKV
-141 VGYNKGGLLADF
+141 VGFNKGGLLADF
-153 DHLRGFIPASHVV
+153 DHLRGFIPASHIV
-166 GLPRNMNEDQRNE
+166 GLPRNMNEEQRNE
-179 RLQQMV
+179 RLQQIV

-222 FEELAIGAVVEGEV
+222 FEELEVGAVIDGEV

-257 SEIGWTPISHPR
+257 SEIGWTPVSHPR
-269 DVLRVGERI
+269 DVLKVGERI

-306 IEERYKLNDT
+306 IEERYRVNDT
-316 ILVTITRVIDFGAFA
+316 ILVTVTRVIDFGAFA

-356 MVTSGDRIPVKILRI
+356 MVSSGDRIPVKILRI

-387 TLGQA
+387 IVGQA
-392 LLETE
+392 LLESE
-397 AENFDSRAADEQD
+397 AESFEADTAEEPEAAV
-410 DGPTDEA
+410 
-417 EASAKSAAEAEAP
+417 AEAEAP
-430 DVAVAVSTNDVV
+430 VAEPEVAVDEPEAAVDE
-442 AEAADDAVAEAADDA
+442 AEAAADEVEAAVNETEAVVEETDEDSESEDGEEASEEENSEDDA
-457 VAEAAD
+457 
-463 DAVAEAADDAVAES
+463 
-477 TVAAVAESTDDVVA
+477 TDG
-491 EAADDAVAE
+491 
-500 STVAAVAEAADDAV
+500 S
-514 AESTVAAVAEAADDA
+514 
-529 VAESTVAAVAEAADD
+529 
-544 AVAEAADDA
+544 
-553 VAESTVAAV
+553 
-562 AEAADDAAAGEMA
+562 
-575 SPEDPPAEAAPDE
+575 
-588 SNEEN
+588 EERT